1 MQVKWLTA
9 AEDDLRE
16 IARRM
21 ALNFGYVTAE
31 QTVAS
36 VTEETQ
42 RLADFPEIGRL
53 CDEYEGSRRVEAAL
67 VLGLSRAVAVD
78 VDQGEAGQGLPIHE
92 GVDGAQGGNFGH
104 DVDLRGESR
113 LNCQVA
119 HVAGLAVSMIQ

>member
-1 MQVKWLTA
+1 MQVEWLTA

-16 IARRM
+16 IARRV

-53 CDEYEGSRRVEAAL
+53 CDEYEGSRRVYRAL
-67 VLGLSRAVAVD
+67 NTRHDRIVYTVTADRVLIVAVFD
-78 VDQGEAGQGLPIHE
+78 CRRYPETLG
-92 GVDGAQGGNFGH
+92 
-104 DVDLRGESR
+104 DLLRER
-113 LNCQVA
+113 DDLNK
-119 HVAGLAVSMIQ
+119 

>member
-1 MQVKWLTA
+1 MRVEWLTA

-16 IARRM
+16 IARRV

-53 CDEYEGSRRVEAAL
+53 CDEYDGSRRVYRAL
-67 VLGLSRAVAVD
+67 NTRHDRIVYTVTSDKVLFVAVFD
-78 VDQGEAGQGLPIHE
+78 CRRDPETLG
-92 GVDGAQGGNFGH
+92 
-104 DVDLRGESR
+104 DLLRER
-113 LNCQVA
+113 DDLNK
-119 HVAGLAVSMIQ
+119 

>member
-1 MQVKWLTA
+1 MQVEWLTA

-16 IARRM
+16 IARRV

-53 CDEYEGSRRVEAAL
+53 CDEYEGSRWVYRALNTRHDRIVYTVTADRVL
-67 VLGLSRAVAVD
+67 IVAVFD
-78 VDQGEAGQGLPIHE
+78 SRRDPEALSNLLKE
-92 GVDGAQGGNFGH
+92 RDN
-104 DVDLRGESR
+104 
-113 LNCQVA
+113 LNQ
-119 HVAGLAVSMIQ
+119 

>member
-1 MQVKWLTA
+1 MQVEWLTA

-16 IARRM
+16 IARRV

-53 CDEYEGSRRVEAAL
+53 CDEYDGSRRIYRAL
-67 VLGLSRAVAVD
+67 NTRHDRIVYTVTSDKVLIVAVFD
-78 VDQGEAGQGLPIHE
+78 CRRDPETLG
-92 GVDGAQGGNFGH
+92 
-104 DVDLRGESR
+104 DLLRER
-113 LNCQVA
+113 DDLNK
-119 HVAGLAVSMIQ
+119 